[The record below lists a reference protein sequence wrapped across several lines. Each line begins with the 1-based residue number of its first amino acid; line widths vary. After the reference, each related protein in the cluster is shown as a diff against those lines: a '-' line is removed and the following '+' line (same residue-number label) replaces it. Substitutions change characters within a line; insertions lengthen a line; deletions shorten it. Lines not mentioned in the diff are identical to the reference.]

1 MCGTD
6 GCDGTEAMCGP
17 PLDVAP
23 GGRTH
28 ATAPLPSDRL
38 RPLQEIVDLFDPNV
52 TLTGFVDRRHSG
64 GGACTSAIR
73 ASIRHRHAVMARTAG
88 FVRSARVIART
99 AELMKGIATDQ
110 YFTGVAAPPV
120 DLAAASRAL
129 LGHVDTPAWT
139 GDSARAGF
147 PDEARHWDAT
157 VASAIDHL
165 VRTDLGTTV
174 LTFLRSSSST
184 SSAQDVQVLME
195 LSDVLADAIRA
206 IRDYNAVGQPG
217 ARTAASRLRDASE
230 DPSTLI
236 GRVCAT
242 FMGSF
247 APLVAEADRSEAD
260 GGEGEEGAESEEG
273 GLGAVAEGTVRALRG
288 PKMLLELA
296 TSFAVE
302 ELVHGH
308 DKAGFAAAYRVSR
321 NRLASMLPLGHHAR
335 EELHE
340 ALVHGQTR
348 TAEHILAEH
357 TLTPYQTTLSAFV
370 AVLEFGAAMN
380 EVVEHPTLER
390 VVHLTGAMV
399 EAAHTS
405 AEALVQVLRSV
416 TCEESLAGLA
426 RVLEATSG
434 VVVVVAAVVGVVTGV
449 IQLAE
454 ALEHHD
460 GMGVVDAVAGITVSV
475 AGLML
480 IGLAEV
486 PGVNVAV
493 GIISLALFVGHY
505 VEEERTTAMERLL
518 RRHLAVLKAPR
529 PTLQTAPVRRTAD
542 LPPLCDALHLEH
554 AVLELERAMNDTTF
568 FNINVSLFAHRG
580 EVPVAD
586 LRNAYVALVRSFGVE
601 SADANAVVIT
611 A

>member
-6 GCDGTEAMCGP
+6 GCDGTEEMCGP

-52 TLTGFVDRRHSG
+52 TLTGFVGRHPG
-64 GGACTSAIR
+64 GGACTSDIR
-73 ASIRHRHAVMARTAG
+73 TSIRHRHTVMARTAG

-99 AELMKGIATDQ
+99 AELMRGIATDL
-110 YFTGVAAPPV
+110 YFTGVVAPPV
-120 DLAAASRAL
+120 ALADASRAL

-147 PDEARHWDAT
+147 PNEARHWDAT

-184 SSAQDVQVLME
+184 SAAQDVQVLME

-236 GRVCAT
+236 GRLCAT

-247 APLVAEADRSEAD
+247 APLVAEADRSEAER
-260 GGEGEEGAESEEG
+260 GGAERSEGAEGAESEEG
-273 GLGAVAEGTVRALRG
+273 GLGAVAEGAVHALRG

-296 TSFAVE
+296 TTFAVE

-308 DKAGFAAAYRVSR
+308 DKAGFASAYRVSR

-348 TAEHILAEH
+348 TAEHILEEH
-357 TLTPYQTTLSAFV
+357 TLTPYRTTLSALV

-390 VVHLTGAMV
+390 VVHLTGTMV

-434 VVVVVAAVVGVVTGV
+434 VVVVVGAVVGIVTGV

-460 GMGVVDAVAGITVSV
+460 GMGVVDAIAGITVSW
-475 AGLML
+475 LML

-493 GIISLALFVGHY
+493 GFPWGWSSATT
-505 VEEERTTAMERLL
+505 RTTAMERLL

-529 PTLQTAPVRRTAD
+529 PTLHTAPVRRTAD

-554 AVLELERAMNDTTF
+554 AVAELERAMNDTTF

-586 LRNAYVALVRSFGVE
+586 LRNAYVATVRSFGVE
-601 SADANAVVIT
+601 SADANAVVVT